1 MIDKARE
8 KLKDMDFEN
17 VTWPQAFVILLIF
30 LFISEVGQV
39 VLFGFVFGILFLLWK
54 VFAP

>member
-1 MIDKARE
+1 MRDARE
-8 KLKDMDFEN
+8 KLKDIEWDN

-39 VLFGFVFGILFLLWK
+39 VLFAVVFGILALLWK